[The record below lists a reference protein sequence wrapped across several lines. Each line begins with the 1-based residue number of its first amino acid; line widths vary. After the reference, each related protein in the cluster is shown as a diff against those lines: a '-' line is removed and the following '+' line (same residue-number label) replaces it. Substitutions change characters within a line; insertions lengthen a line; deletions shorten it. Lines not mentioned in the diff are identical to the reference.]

1 MARDGWALVCR
12 LFAHG
17 NAVRQAAFSPAEI
30 ASMKVLGRA
39 VKSASVNQQY
49 IVCPGCD
56 QHSGEICADGHGGR
70 ICCCPEC
77 GPVTVEGSDL
87 AAWKLDEDWFR
98 RSLRRA
104 LDIQSHDDAI
114 ELVDGIWRLGAA
126 RQSPIML
133 ARDLARL
140 WREPYVFGRVRT
152 GKGTIRVIAPK
163 HSQVRG
169 KPFDDAAGVE
179 WLPLEEKFMLH
190 GDGISFLGGG
200 EAVAVARTVD
210 PSIPVHGP
218 FSADFRW
225 VTLKGWQHGPIQL
238 SERQSAVQ
246 RVLWELN
253 GAKIKRDRLMSKA
266 NIRSNPYALFS
277 VKKHERGKPE
287 HEGPLFAYN
296 ALVLS
301 EQSGDYSIPRDKA
314 ASLVL

>member
-17 NAVRQAAFSPAEI
+17 NAVRQAAMSPAEV
-30 ASMKVLGRA
+30 ASVKGLGRA
-39 VKSASVNQQY
+39 VKAASANQRY

-56 QHSGEICADGHGGR
+56 QHGGEVCADGRGGR

-77 GPVTVEGSDL
+77 GPVTIESSDL

-104 LDIQSHDDAI
+104 LDIQTHDDI
-114 ELVDGIWRLGAA
+114 IKLIDGIWRLGDA
-126 RQSPIML
+126 RQSPIVL

-140 WREPYVFGRVRT
+140 WHDPSVFGRVRT
-152 GKGTIRVIAPK
+152 GKGAIRVIAPK
-163 HSQVRG
+163 HAQVRG

-190 GDGISFLGGG
+190 GDGISFIGGV
-200 EAVAVARTVD
+200 EAVAVAHAVD

-238 SERQSAVQ
+238 SERQSAVL

-253 GAKIKRDRLMSKA
+253 GAKIMRERLKDKA
-266 NIRSNPYALFS
+266 QIESNPSDIFK
-277 VKKHERGKPE
+277 VKTHEKGKPE
-287 HEGPLFAYN
+287 HEGPKFAYDV
-296 ALVLS
+296 LVDKTK
-301 EQSGDYSIPRDKA
+301 SGDYSMPRAKA